1 MKVGSAVR
9 RSAVDGRVSR
19 ISLVPISMASFL
31 SVSER
36 MFA

>member
-19 ISLVPISMASFL
+19 ILLVPISMASF
-31 SVSER
+31 
-36 MFA
+36 F